1 MLFHFPFYCISEMEI
16 DQNQYENT
24 LYLILWRAFWD
35 PQCNSRTF
43 TKWKCETVLQ
53 AGESVRFV
61 LFRYNRKTHTH
72 VNLVTRIVLQIIKS
86 SIHMIAQARRCGT
99 VYPKF
104 GSRISRTVH
113 PWPVSHVPHTIPCPT
128 YMPYPKSVA
137 GTGFGWLRLK
147 VGNDSSKAQSE
158 GRKKSTISFSL
169 SLYAGFAGLK
179 T

>member
-1 MLFHFPFYCISEMEI
+1 MEI

-35 PQCNSRTF
+35 PRWNSRTF

-53 AGESVRFV
+53 AEESVRFV

-86 SIHMIAQARRCGT
+86 SIHMIAQAWRCGT

-113 PWPVSHVPHTIPCPT
+113 PWPVSHVP
-128 YMPYPKSVA
+128 PYYPVSY
-137 GTGFGWLRLK
+137 
-147 VGNDSSKAQSE
+147 
-158 GRKKSTISFSL
+158 
-169 SLYAGFAGLK
+169 LYAVSQISGRHGFWLTAPESRQRQQQSTKRRAQNINNLSRSLWWVRWLENLNQK
-179 T
+179 RNRSRN

>member
-1 MLFHFPFYCISEMEI
+1 MEI

-24 LYLILWRAFWD
+24 LYLILWTAFWD
-35 PQCNSRTF
+35 PRWNSRTF
-43 TKWKCETVLQ
+43 TKWKCETVFSQ
-53 AGESVRFV
+53 GESVRFV
-61 LFRYNRKTHTH
+61 LFRYKRKTHTH

-86 SIHMIAQARRCGT
+86 SIHMIAQAWRCGT

-113 PWPVSHVPHTIPCPT
+113 HDPCPMSPHTIPCPT

-158 GRKKSTISFSL
+158 GRKKSTISLSL
-169 SLYAGFAGLK
+169 SMLGSLAWKPKPK
-179 T
+179 TK

>member
-1 MLFHFPFYCISEMEI
+1 MCRFCKMLFHFPFYCISEMEI

-24 LYLILWRAFWD
+24 LYSILWRAFWD
-35 PQCNSRTF
+35 PRCNSRKF

-61 LFRYNRKTHTH
+61 LFRYKRKTHTH

-86 SIHMIAQARRCGT
+86 SIHMIAQAWRCGT

-113 PWPVSHVPHTIPCPT
+113 PWPVSHVPPILSRVLLICRIPNQWQARVLVHCAW
-128 YMPYPKSVA
+128 K
-137 GTGFGWLRLK
+137 
-147 VGNDSSKAQSE
+147 
-158 GRKKSTISFSL
+158 
-169 SLYAGFAGLK
+169 
-179 T
+179 